1 MSARNSSDSFGE
13 FTGANIPEPPVI
25 DLRGVEAKLN
35 SGRAHEAA
43 SDRSDSQS
51 ATWNT
56 NDTWPAAIG
65 RTLSSLVAVPSSLMQ
80 GSRDNYDNKP
90 PQEHPR
96 KISEQHRREPTLTN
110 DPIPVTLSVRRDD
123 TDPVL
128 DEWYASRLHT
138 IIPRRLRLRRNWRLV
153 YSLDQHGSSLSTLY
167 SRVTGSKENR
177 KGAAKEQWLLGSS
190 QAAQNAVMGTSS
202 RSSTTTA
209 ADSGFI
215 IAINDMQGNI
225 FGAYVNEQLRP
236 HQHYY
241 GNGECFLWKTVN
253 NPGKNLEV
261 FRWTGKN
268 AYMILTESSFLSV
281 GGGDGKYGLWI
292 DSSLSN
298 GLSAWCPAYDNTI
311 LCDNVPYTKH
321 TDDSCARK
329 FQCMGV
335 EVWAIGD

>member
-13 FTGANIPEPPVI
+13 FTGAGIPEPPVI

-35 SGRAHEAA
+35 SGQVHEAA
-43 SDRSDSQS
+43 SDRPDNQS
-51 ATWNT
+51 VTWNS
-56 NDTWPAAIG
+56 NDTWSAAIG
-65 RTLSSLVAVPSSLMQ
+65 RTLSSLAAIPSSLMH
-80 GSRDNYDNKP
+80 GDRDNYVNKP
-90 PQEHPR
+90 TQEQPR
-96 KISEQHRREPTLTN
+96 NTTEQHRREPTLTN
-110 DPIPVTLSVRRDD
+110 DPIPVTLNGRRDD

-128 DEWYASRLHT
+128 DGWYASRLHT

-167 SRVTGSKENR
+167 SRVNRSKENR

-190 QAAQNAVMGTSS
+190 QAAQNAVMGTPG
-202 RSSTTTA
+202 RSSATTA
-209 ADSGFI
+209 VDSGFI
-215 IAINDMQGNI
+215 IAIIDMQGNI
-225 FGAYVNEQLRP
+225 FGAYVNERLRP

-253 NPGKNLEV
+253 NPDKNLEV
-261 FRWTGKN
+261 FHWTGKN
-268 AYMILTESSFLSV
+268 DYMILTESSFLSV

-298 GLSAWCPAYDNTI
+298 GLSTWCPAYDNTI
-311 LCDNVPYTKH
+311 LCDDVPYTKH
-321 TDDSCARK
+321 TDDSTARK